1 MAITDKQKRLNEA
14 INKINKQFGEG
25 TVTKASEA
33 GDKLVKRIV
42 KTPSIEFNNMLYG
55 GLGGIVELFGP
66 ESSGKTSMAIETLA
80 ENQARDPDF
89 VGGWLETEGSITK
102 EILQSHGVDLSR
114 LIYWDQQDVENAENA
129 LDVIRSL
136 VSSGAVDMIIVNS
149 VAGLAPKVETE
160 DNLEKQN
167 IALVARL
174 LSKFFRVITG
184 IADKN
189 KVTMVFINQVR
200 DKVGVM
206 FGCLHADTLV
216 NFTDGRSIPIRKVVE
231 NKIKGKVWSYNETSK
246 IFEEKEIIDWHY
258 NGDVNTNKD
267 YLHIEAQGFGG
278 QSTRFGITVTQDH
291 IVLTNNGWK
300 KAKDITLNDMLVT
313 KYESIINE
321 SLENFLWGAFI
332 GDSTIS
338 IRSKSTA
345 CLKLQDNENPDY
357 LQWKLSKL
365 PKEFNMHKIAE
376 RYESNYISELAIVK
390 QQIEQRD
397 PMIMLNEHYSPLGLA
412 IWYMDDGNYD
422 TNGGHARASI
432 SIKRFKK
439 TKKLEEIWNKL
450 VSMGFDCS
458 CNLNNGLITFTKL
471 GTEKLFDVI
480 HEYIPDCMQYKL
492 GDNYKGKYKDFTL
505 SYHKEV
511 KEYYTPVTMIRE
523 ASDKQIKQK
532 GKYDLSIEGNHN
544 YLVGGKIN
552 GVVVHNSPETTGGGR
567 ALAFYSS
574 IRVRMNNLKIDK
586 SDPIGDT
593 EGVKISCI
601 VRKNRFARN
610 HNPYTKCIYYARY
623 DSGIDNIVAL
633 PILLQEAGIVRQAGA
648 WWYYEDENGQP
659 LTVNGT
665 ECKFKSKNVFL
676 DELRN
681 NEILREELINKLET
695 KDIKAES
702 VSEEELAEITKE
714 EEAIKSEMADFVEEY
729 GTDEN

>member
-206 FGCLHADTLV
+206 FG
-216 NFTDGRSIPIRKVVE
+216 N
-231 NKIKGKVWSYNETSK
+231 
-246 IFEEKEIIDWHY
+246 
-258 NGDVNTNKD
+258 
-267 YLHIEAQGFGG
+267 
-278 QSTRFGITVTQDH
+278 
-291 IVLTNNGWK
+291 
-300 KAKDITLNDMLVT
+300 
-313 KYESIINE
+313 
-321 SLENFLWGAFI
+321 
-332 GDSTIS
+332 
-338 IRSKSTA
+338 
-345 CLKLQDNENPDY
+345 
-357 LQWKLSKL
+357 
-365 PKEFNMHKIAE
+365 
-376 RYESNYISELAIVK
+376 
-390 QQIEQRD
+390 
-397 PMIMLNEHYSPLGLA
+397 
-412 IWYMDDGNYD
+412 
-422 TNGGHARASI
+422 
-432 SIKRFKK
+432 
-439 TKKLEEIWNKL
+439 
-450 VSMGFDCS
+450 
-458 CNLNNGLITFTKL
+458 
-471 GTEKLFDVI
+471 
-480 HEYIPDCMQYKL
+480 
-492 GDNYKGKYKDFTL
+492 
-505 SYHKEV
+505 
-511 KEYYTPVTMIRE
+511 
-523 ASDKQIKQK
+523 
-532 GKYDLSIEGNHN
+532 
-544 YLVGGKIN
+544 
-552 GVVVHNSPETTGGGR
+552 PETTGGGR

-610 HNPYTKCIYYARY
+610 HNPYTKCTYYARY

-676 DELRN
+676 EELRN
-681 NEILREELINKLET
+681 NEILREELVNKLES

-702 VSEEELAEITKE
+702 VSEEELEEITKE
-714 EEAIKSEMADFVEEY
+714 EEAIKSEMADFAEEY